1 MQLSLFKNLVL
12 TWEDLMKQI
21 AAVTTA
27 FTLLTIITL
36 QGCTP
41 AVVGGVVATG
51 AMVAHDRRATG
62 INMEDQ
68 NIELKA
74 LNLRLRDEE
83 LKSHSRISA
92 TSYNL
97 VLLLTGQAETEEL
110 RQRQYDMVSKIPSVK
125 RVVDEVEVGPLANM
139 SEKSNDY
146 YITSKVKV
154 KLFNVKLDG
163 FDPTRVKVVT
173 ERGSVYLMGLLTEQ
187 EADAVVE
194 VVRYVSGVKRVVK
207 VFEYITPSS

>member
-1 MQLSLFKNLVL
+1 
-12 TWEDLMKQI
+12 MKQI
-21 AAVTTA
+21 TVVTLALFMAV
-27 FTLLTIITL
+27 II

-51 AMVAHDRRATG
+51 AMVVHDRRAAG
-62 INMEDQ
+62 VNMEDQ

-74 LNLRLRDEE
+74 IRLRLEDEE
-83 LKSHSRISA
+83 LKNRTKISA
-92 TSYNL
+92 TSYNF
-97 VLLLTGQAETEEL
+97 VVLLTGQAETEEL
-110 RQRQYDMVSKIPSVK
+110 RQRYEEIISKIPNVK
-125 RVVDEVEVGPLANM
+125 RVVNEVVIGPLASM
-139 SEKSNDY
+139 GEKSSDY

-154 KLFNVKLDG
+154 KLFNVKLQG

-173 ERGSVYLMGLLTEQ
+173 EQGSVYLMGLLTEQ

-207 VFEYITPSS
+207 VFEYVEPNS

>member
-1 MQLSLFKNLVL
+1 
-12 TWEDLMKQI
+12 MKQI
-21 AAVTTA
+21 TVVTLALFMAV
-27 FTLLTIITL
+27 II

-51 AMVAHDRRATG
+51 AMVVHDRRAAG
-62 INMEDQ
+62 VNMEDQ

-74 LNLRLRDEE
+74 IRLRLEDEE
-83 LKSHSRISA
+83 LKNHTKISA
-92 TSYNL
+92 TSYNF
-97 VLLLTGQAETEEL
+97 VVLLTGQAETEEL
-110 RQRQYDMVSKIPSVK
+110 QQRYEDIVSKIPNVK
-125 RVVDEVEVGPLANM
+125 RVVNEVEIGPMASM
-139 SEKSNDY
+139 GEKSSDY

-154 KLFNVKLDG
+154 KLFNVKLQG

-194 VVRYVSGVKRVVK
+194 VVRFVSGVKRVVK
-207 VFEYITPSS
+207 VFEYVEPNS

>member
-1 MQLSLFKNLVL
+1 
-12 TWEDLMKQI
+12 MKQI
-21 AAVTTA
+21 TVVTLA
-27 FTLLTIITL
+27 LFLVVIM

-74 LNLRLRDEE
+74 LHLRLQDEE
-83 LKSHSRISA
+83 LKNHSKVSA

-110 RQRQYDMVSKIPSVK
+110 RQRNEDIVSTIPSVK
-125 RVVDEVEVGPLANM
+125 RVVNEIEVGSLANM
-139 SEKSNDY
+139 GEKSNDF

-154 KLFNVKLDG
+154 KLFNVKLQG

-207 VFEYITPSS
+207 VFEYVEPNS

>member
-1 MQLSLFKNLVL
+1 
-12 TWEDLMKQI
+12 MKQI
-21 AAVTTA
+21 TVVTIALLLAVS
-27 FTLLTIITL
+27 I

-41 AVVGGVVATG
+41 VVVGGVVATG
-51 AMVAHDRRATG
+51 AMVVHDRRAAG
-62 INMEDQ
+62 ISMEDQ

-74 LNLRLRDEE
+74 LHLRLQDEE
-83 LKSHSRISA
+83 LKNHSKISS

-97 VLLLTGQAETEEL
+97 VLLLTGQAESEEL
-110 RQRQYDMVSKIPSVK
+110 RQRQEEIVSKIPNVK
-125 RVVDEVEVGPLANM
+125 RVVNEVEVGPLANM
-139 SEKSNDY
+139 GEKSNDY

-154 KLFNVKLDG
+154 KLFNVKLPG

-207 VFEYITPSS
+207 VFEYVEPKS

>member
-1 MQLSLFKNLVL
+1 MKQKIVVTLVL
-12 TWEDLMKQI
+12 AL
-21 AAVTTA
+21 
-27 FTLLTIITL
+27 FLTITI

-41 AVVGGVVATG
+41 LVVGGVAATG
-51 AMVAHDRRATG
+51 AVVVHDRRSTG
-62 INMEDQ
+62 VTLDDQ

-74 LNLRLRDEE
+74 MRVRLQDKE
-83 LKSHSRISA
+83 LSEHTNISA

-110 RQRQYDMVSKIPSVK
+110 RERYNNVASQIPQVK
-125 RVVDEVEVGPLANM
+125 RVVNEVVIGPNSTLVER
-139 SEKSNDY
+139 SSDT

-154 KLFNVKLDG
+154 KLFNVKLPE

-173 ERGSVYLMGLLTEQ
+173 EQGSVYLMGLLTEQ

-207 VFEYITPSS
+207 VFEYITPNS